1 MPPAGPAGMLWVE
14 MAKRPATP
22 EPSARLPDASSRF
35 VVLHG
40 EEFFLRQLRTQAL
53 REALEKAQGRV
64 DVVTFDGEKTPA
76 HEVLD
81 ECRSFGLIA
90 THKLVIVDSADQLV
104 KEDSRPLFE
113 RYAQAIIDA
122 KGDAPAT
129 LVLRAKTW
137 RAGNLD
143 KLIAQVGAVVKCE
156 PLDEGTAISW
166 AVARCKKEFGGVLE
180 RDAAHLLVV
189 RVGTDLGRL
198 NAELGKLVAAAG
210 EGDAGAPAPIG
221 RELVSE
227 FVGVS
232 REEEIWSIQSQ
243 VLGATP
249 AHALG
254 SLRSAIEVSR
264 HPPALVFFALTDL
277 ARKLHAAGNGM
288 RQGMNAWQL
297 KGSLKLWGS
306 SGDAIADLAGKI
318 SPSDARGLLDHTLEC
333 LLRSRT
339 GLGDDARLLERAVLR
354 FGQVGGRRP

>member
-1 MPPAGPAGMLWVE
+1 MLPAGPAGILWVE

-22 EPSARLPDASSRF
+22 ETPARAPDATSRF

-40 EEFFLRQLRTQAL
+40 EEFFLRQLRTVAL
-53 REALEKAQGRV
+53 REALEKAQGRI

-113 RYAQAIIDA
+113 RYAQSIIDA
-122 KGDAPAT
+122 RGDAPAT
-129 LVLRAKTW
+129 LLLRAKSW

-143 KLIAQVGAVVKCE
+143 KLIAQIGAVVKCE
-156 PLDEGTAISW
+156 PLDEGTAIAW

-210 EGDAGAPAPIG
+210 EGDSGAPVPIG

-232 REEEIWSIQSQ
+232 REEEIWSIQSL

-249 AHALG
+249 AQALG
-254 SLRSAIEVSR
+254 ALRSAIEVSR
-264 HPPALVFFALTDL
+264 HPPTLVFFALTDL
-277 ARKLHAAGNGM
+277 ARKLHAAGHGL

-297 KGSLKLWGS
+297 KGPLKLWGG
-306 SGDAIADLAGKI
+306 SGDAITAAAGRI
-318 SPSDARGLLDHTLEC
+318 APASAHVLLDHTLEC
-333 LLRSRT
+333 LVRSRT
-339 GLGDDARLLERAVLR
+339 GLGEDVRLLERAVLK
-354 FGQVGGRRP
+354 FGEVQGRGR